1 MQKNKL
7 FLIIGPSGV
16 GKGTA
21 IKQIK
26 NSDIDL
32 FYPVSFTTREKRINE
47 VEGETYY
54 FINKSEFEEKIQNN
68 EFLEYQIVHGTHYY
82 GTDKKSIVDNLKTT
96 SVLRE
101 IDIAGVQDVLQNNSH
116 LPIVTIFITTND
128 WDTLVSRIN
137 KRQQMTP
144 SELEQR
150 KQSYE
155 KELKFMEKSDYV
167 VYSEE
172 NKIDALVTSILD
184 IIKKETNA

>member
-82 GTDKKSIVDNLKTT
+82 GTDKQSIVDNLKAT

-101 IDIAGVQDVLQNNSH
+101 IDIAGVQDVLKNNSH

-155 KELKFMEKSDYV
+155 KELKFMEKSNYV

>member
-26 NSDIDL
+26 NSKLNL
-32 FYPVSFTTREKRINE
+32 FYPVSYTTREKRINE

-54 FINKSEFEEKIQNN
+54 FINKSEFEEKIKKN

-82 GTDKKSIVDNLKTT
+82 GTDKKSIVDNLTT
-96 SVLRE
+96 KSVLRE

-137 KRQQMTP
+137 KRQEMT
-144 SELEQR
+144 SKELEQR
-150 KQSYE
+150 KKSYE

-172 NKIDALVTSILD
+172 NKIDELVTSILD
-184 IIKKETNA
+184 IIKKETHA

>member
-82 GTDKKSIVDNLKTT
+82 GTDKQSIVDNLKAT

-101 IDIAGVQDVLQNNSH
+101 IDIAGVQDVLKNNSH

-128 WDTLVSRIN
+128 WDTLVTRIN

-150 KQSYE
+150 KKSYA

-172 NKIDALVTSILD
+172 NKIDELVTSILD

>member
-26 NSDIDL
+26 NSKLNL

-54 FINKSEFEEKIQNN
+54 FINKSEFEEKIKNN

-82 GTDKKSIVDNLKTT
+82 GTDKKSIVDNLKSI

-101 IDIAGVQDVLQNNSH
+101 IDIAGVQDVLKNNSH

-144 SELEQR
+144 SDLEQR

-172 NKIDALVTSILD
+172 NKIDELVTSILD

>member
-26 NSDIDL
+26 NSQLNL

-82 GTDKKSIVDNLKTT
+82 GTDKQSIVDNLKAT

-101 IDIAGVQDVLQNNSH
+101 IDIAGVQDVLKNNSH

-172 NKIDALVTSILD
+172 NKIDELVASILD